1 MARTVGSNAE
11 ATRQR
16 ILAAAREL
24 FVDRGYAGTSIRDI
38 TDRIGVTKASVYYH
52 FSSKEEILH
61 ALVVPLIE
69 ALEAFTA
76 EVTAA
81 GRLDARLVGQLLS
94 LLDEHAGVV
103 RSVFGDPS
111 SARSLAVRHG
121 LPRRIDALVHAL
133 AGSDDPIALLRA
145 QCVLGIIH
153 TATLAPHGMDF
164 DADGLPT
171 PRRGA
176 PRLSGEQRDFTLAAA
191 LAVLGLPI

>member
-11 ATRQR
+11 ETRQR
-16 ILAAAREL
+16 ILTAAQEL
-24 FVDRGYAGTSIRDI
+24 FIDRGYAGTSVRDI
-38 TDRIGVTKASVYYH
+38 TERVGVTKASAYYH

-69 ALEAFTA
+69 ALETFTA
-76 EVTAA
+76 DISAA
-81 GRLDARLVGQLLS
+81 GGLDADLVRRLLG
-94 LLDEHAGVV
+94 LLDEHAGVF

-111 SARSLAVRHG
+111 TARSLAVRHQ
-121 LPRRIDALVHAL
+121 LPMRIDALVRAV
-133 AGSDDPIALLRA
+133 AGSDDPVAVLRA

-153 TATLAPHGMDF
+153 TATLAPDGMDF

-171 PRRGA
+171 PRHGA
-176 PRLSGEQRDFTLAAA
+176 ARLTNKQRDFTLAAA